1 MYSSPIIEYPISS
14 LQRSVSSLHDA
25 FVSPQTA
32 FNQQGLPYLFSRVLI
47 SPRVTCSY
55 HKMSLDWSHIT
66 TLLLTVFALTALGV
80 AAGTLNSAHPDDAS
94 TSGNEVVPTSGEQ
107 DTAKS
112 QPLTG
117 VSSSGHYLLPESN
130 VANSLQDEQTQ
141 SGGVLTRL
149 VLGVILLFFG
159 AALVLW
165 RLTSGESPADIA
177 ADDETDTLVE
187 EQTPYTPPTDARNV
201 PPTNEVYRAWQ
212 AMIAV
217 LDVDTVD
224 NKTPTEIAEAAIKS
238 GFPASKVITLTETFC
253 KVRYGGVTP
262 ANEHEQD
269 AQEALEGI
277 RQATQRDDPNQSD
290 TPPE

>member
-1 MYSSPIIEYPISS
+1 MP
-14 LQRSVSSLHDA
+14 LDRSHLA
-25 FVSPQTA
+25 
-32 FNQQGLPYLFSRVLI
+32 
-47 SPRVTCSY
+47 
-55 HKMSLDWSHIT
+55 
-66 TLLLTVFALTALGV
+66 TLLLTVFALAALGV

-94 TSGNEVVPTSGEQ
+94 TPGNEVVPPSGEQ

-117 VSSSGHYLLPESN
+117 VSSSGHFLLPESN
-130 VANSLQDEQTQ
+130 VTNSLQDEQTQ
-141 SGGVLTRL
+141 SGSVLTRL

-187 EQTPYTPPTDARNV
+187 EQMAYTPPTDARNV

-217 LDVDTVD
+217 LDVDTAD
-224 NKTPTEIAEAAIKS
+224 NKTPAEIAEAAIKS
-238 GFPASKVITLTETFC
+238 GFPASEITTLTETFC
-253 KVRYGGVTP
+253 NVRYGGMAPT
-262 ANEHEQD
+262 NEHEQD

-277 RQATQRDDPNQSD
+277 RQAAQLDDPNLSD
-290 TPPE
+290 TSPEE